1 MTRRSGQ
8 ARLLDV
14 DVVLHSSYRNHRQ
27 LRSCGVNHEAFDL
40 NPLDSHPMNADW
52 TLAQDPLGNSTHQ
65 FVAEYVDH
73 RKVTGC
79 LWTPEEGTRHGV
91 VVTFMHGASGNRLQA
106 PIPYLSN
113 LFASRGIASLAIDGP
128 VHGLR
133 KKFDGGRL
141 ALYAEMSK
149 PKAFNHLFRDWELA
163 LELAETKLGFSIET
177 IAYFGLSMGTFFG
190 IPYLANR
197 YLSGRS
203 TTVAVLGLMGPTGV
217 VSPFRKRL
225 LRDASNVHC
234 PLNFLIQQDDEMFRR
249 AGCLELFEALA
260 SPSKQVRE
268 NPGRHAAV
276 PVSETDYSFEF
287 ISNQLLENFSPKKSE

>member
-1 MTRRSGQ
+1 
-8 ARLLDV
+8 
-14 DVVLHSSYRNHRQ
+14 
-27 LRSCGVNHEAFDL
+27 
-40 NPLDSHPMNADW
+40 MNADW
-52 TLAQDPLGNSTHQ
+52 TLINDPLGNKTHQ
-65 FVAEYVDH
+65 FVAEFADH

-79 LWTPEEGTRHGV
+79 LWIPEQEKRSGV

-133 KKFDGGRL
+133 KRLDGGRI

-149 PKAFNHLFRDWELA
+149 PKAFNHLFKDWELA
-163 LELAETKLGFSIET
+163 LELTETKLQFSIET
-177 IAYFGLSMGTFFG
+177 IAYFGVSMGTFFG

-197 YLSGRS
+197 SLSGKS

-225 LRDASNVHC
+225 LRDASTVHC
-234 PLNFLIQQDDEMFRR
+234 PLNFLIQQEDEMFSR
-249 AGCLELFEALA
+249 AGCLELFNALA
-260 SPSKQVRE
+260 SPSKQIRE
-268 NPGRHAAV
+268 NQGKHADV
-276 PVSETDYSFEF
+276 PLSEFDYSLEF
-287 ISNQLLENFSPKKSE
+287 ISDQLSENFRPQET